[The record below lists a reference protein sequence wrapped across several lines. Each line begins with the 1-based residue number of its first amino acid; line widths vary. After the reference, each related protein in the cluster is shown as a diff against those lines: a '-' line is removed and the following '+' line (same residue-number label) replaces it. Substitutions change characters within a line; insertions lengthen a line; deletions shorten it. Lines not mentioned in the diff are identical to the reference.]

1 MKSKSA
7 ITLVALIITI
17 IVLLILAT
25 VSISLVINNG
35 ILDKAQQGVDKN
47 SEEEELE
54 QIKLA
59 VASAMLKGNG
69 FLDTDNLNSELH
81 ERIDENENAEKNGT
95 NWNYKG
101 YLIDKNGNVV
111 KYDKLLPKEYQQV
124 EYIESTGT
132 QYIDTKIVANSTMK
146 IDLKCKCLGSSFV
159 FGSRSSSSY
168 EYSGLTFEY
177 NDPIN
182 VRWGN
187 SVLLTDNKYVV
198 NQDYIVHIENGNSS
212 INNNSSQASYGNNF
226 FYGNIYIFAINNNS
240 TSSSISS
247 SQYGRNRIYYFKI
260 YEGNSIIRD
269 FIPCCSTTTV
279 VDVDGKEC
287 PTGTVGLYDIV
298 NDMFYTNQGDG
309 VFLKERK
316 KDFENVEYI
325 ESTGTQYI
333 DTKIVANSTMKID
346 LKCKC
351 LGSSFV
357 FGSRSSSSYE
367 YSGLTFEYND
377 PINVRW
383 GNSVLLTDN
392 KYVVNQDY
400 IVHIENGNSSINNN
414 SSQASYGNNFFYG
427 NIYIFA
433 INNNSTSSSISSSQ
447 YGRNRIY
454 YFKIYEGN
462 SIIRD
467 FIPCCSTTTVVDV
480 DGKECPTGTVG
491 LYDIVNDMFYTNQ
504 GSGDDFIAGPNV

>member
-212 INNNSSQASYGNNF
+212 INNNSSQASYGNYF
-226 FYGNIYIFAINNNS
+226 FN
-240 TSSSISS
+240 
-247 SQYGRNRIYYFKI
+247 
-260 YEGNSIIRD
+260 
-269 FIPCCSTTTV
+269 
-279 VDVDGKEC
+279 
-287 PTGTVGLYDIV
+287 
-298 NDMFYTNQGDG
+298 
-309 VFLKERK
+309 
-316 KDFENVEYI
+316 
-325 ESTGTQYI
+325 
-333 DTKIVANSTMKID
+333 
-346 LKCKC
+346 
-351 LGSSFV
+351 
-357 FGSRSSSSYE
+357 
-367 YSGLTFEYND
+367 
-377 PINVRW
+377 
-383 GNSVLLTDN
+383 
-392 KYVVNQDY
+392 
-400 IVHIENGNSSINNN
+400 
-414 SSQASYGNNFFYG
+414 G